1 MALPCTR
8 LLILACSATK
18 RNDPRYM
25 PAIDRY
31 DGPLWRT
38 LRTVDPRR
46 EKAQVAFLSAHLGFR
61 AADMPIEIYDARM
74 TETMVAAM
82 KRGDLGTRWPRPTSH
97 AASCRLANIREC
109 TSLRSPSIG
118 NLPFATSRSPA
129 GISISTSCGTL
140 SICFVKAAM
149 SPVTPGSR
157 RSMNPSVSC
166 DAPCAGGSSTRT
178 GRRADGVFSA
188 CPEPGHRIL

>member
-97 AASCRLANIREC
+97 ARVMPSGEHPGMHIASLTEHRKFA
-109 TSLRSPSIG
+109 
-118 NLPFATSRSPA
+118 FATSRSPA